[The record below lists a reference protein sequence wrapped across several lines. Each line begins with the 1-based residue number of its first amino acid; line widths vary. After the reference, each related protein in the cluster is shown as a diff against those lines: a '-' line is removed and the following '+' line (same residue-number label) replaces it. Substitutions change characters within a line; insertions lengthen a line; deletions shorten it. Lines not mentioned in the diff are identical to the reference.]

1 WAARPDRPGRGVG
14 GLHPVRTLPERP
26 AEFDEVKAKAIED
39 AKDAKRKDLLD
50 RKVTAIR
57 AALTAGATLDSLAAP
72 YGGAR
77 DSGPLTPGYPFV
89 PGLGPEP
96 RLVQQAFAAKVGVL
110 SDTLQLTQG
119 VAWYRV
125 DEHGTGDP
133 KLYETAQ
140 AQLTQELMKKNY
152 DQWLD
157 KKKQV

>member
-1 WAARPDRPGRGVG
+1 M
-14 GLHPVRTLPERP
+14 
-26 AEFDEVKAKAIED
+26 
-39 AKDAKRKDLLD
+39 
-50 RKVTAIR
+50 TAIR

-157 KKKQV
+157 KKKQALRIEGPLQRPVEADDRRAFRHQAIMDDVAVRERKAKAMGARAKLAG